1 MSKHIRIIAMSAV
14 LAVAAI
20 GIAVAGEQGMA
31 KSKGKGTPTKSVPFT
46 VSGLFSGSISDE
58 IVVDGQSIIITN
70 KTSVHRIDKGPVE
83 VGESVSNSAV
93 MVSGVMKGKKAIATM
108 VLIGDR
114 TSSEDFSMT
123 TIAGAERD
131 PKASKGR

>member
-1 MSKHIRIIAMSAV
+1 MNKHIRIIAMSAV
-14 LAVAAI
+14 LAVAAV
-20 GIAVAGEQGMA
+20 GIAVAGEQGMV
-31 KSKGKGTPTKSVPFT
+31 KSKGTPTKSVPFT

>member
-1 MSKHIRIIAMSAV
+1 MNKHIRIIAMSAV
-14 LAVAAI
+14 LAVAAV

-31 KSKGKGTPTKSVPFT
+31 KSKKGMPTKSVPFT

-58 IVVDGQSIIITN
+58 IVVDGRSIIITN
-70 KTSVHRIDKGPVE
+70 KTSVHRVDKGPVE